1 MKVIKVNHNDENIRL
16 DNFLSKTFCNIK
28 KSEIYKAIRNNKVK
42 VNNKK
47 VKFNYRVQYDDEIK
61 IYINNDLLVNNKQSL
76 NVNKKQDFL
85 ILYEDINI
93 MIVYKPKGLLVH
105 ADVANNNNTLINQVI
120 NYLITNKQ
128 YDPKHE
134 NSFVP
139 SLVNRLDRNTAGI
152 VLIAKNHK
160 TLELLNEKTKN
171 HEISKYYIAK
181 VHGIIDP
188 KQATLVA
195 YSTKNNVKNLVTIT
209 KKPINDN
216 SKKIITKYKMI
227 SHDDKTSTIEIN
239 ILTGRTHQIRA
250 HFNYIGY
257 PLVGETKYKNSEI
270 IKDEKHTHQ
279 SLCAYKI
286 LFNFKTNNHHLR
298 YLNNKIFVLD
308 NKLISINL

>member
-128 YDPKHE
+128 YDPKHD
-134 NSFVP
+134 F
-139 SLVNRLDRNTAGI
+139 
-152 VLIAKNHK
+152 
-160 TLELLNEKTKN
+160 
-171 HEISKYYIAK
+171 
-181 VHGIIDP
+181 
-188 KQATLVA
+188 
-195 YSTKNNVKNLVTIT
+195 
-209 KKPINDN
+209 
-216 SKKIITKYKMI
+216 
-227 SHDDKTSTIEIN
+227 
-239 ILTGRTHQIRA
+239 
-250 HFNYIGY
+250 
-257 PLVGETKYKNSEI
+257 
-270 IKDEKHTHQ
+270 
-279 SLCAYKI
+279 
-286 LFNFKTNNHHLR
+286 
-298 YLNNKIFVLD
+298 
-308 NKLISINL
+308 